1 MMRYRILIIAIL
13 FCGGLAGAGIGQIT
27 TWPNGQPDYDRG
39 QAALRIGN
47 LAYALQSFRR
57 AVELSPDHVE
67 AIKALANT
75 AKQIKQRMD
84 PKLRTESPTLAAL
97 RTFYTAQAALAPN
110 KAIFQWALGMFDESQ
125 TEEDAERYYRKAISL
140 DASFVEAYQ
149 SLASTLAYRG
159 DFAGA
164 QEMLQKVV
172 ELSPLD
178 PDALAGHALRV
189 GESDPALGRQLTE
202 EFLIRF
208 RGNIAGAD
216 LIARM
221 AAYEGDLPA
230 RIAALEK
237 LKALY
242 PPNESEVSE
251 WYMRFLFDAYN
262 RSDSTSALALAQEMT
277 RLMPV
282 RSVAQREWYDFVRYA
297 QSLILARS
305 LMERRSYAEATDVL
319 NEVQP
324 PYLVSPDPQALRQAE
339 VAAASGKSSRAYE
352 ILVKAMAAQ
361 PSDVLRPVLMT
372 YGSRPA
378 ALVEQ
383 DIWTARLKKASK
395 VKDFELA
402 AMRDGQKIRLTNYRG
417 RVVLLNFWHP
427 GDRVSREEF
436 PYLQKMLQKYGP
448 QGLTIITVN
457 TKPEERAIATVL
469 MKRYDFIALGAPD
482 ATWAEKNY
490 RVVRT
495 PASILVD
502 PQGRALFRPEFW
514 GCDPRHSFELEVEAM
529 LAYAPKTR

>member
-1 MMRYRILIIAIL
+1 MKRYRILIIAIL
-13 FCGGLAGAGIGQIT
+13 FCSSLAGVGIGQNVP
-27 TWPNGQPDYDRG
+27 WPNGQADYTRG

-47 LAYALQSFRR
+47 LTYALQSFRK
-57 AVELSPDHVE
+57 AVELSPDYVE

-75 AKQIKQRMD
+75 AKQVKQRMD
-84 PKLRTESPTLAAL
+84 PLLRTQSPTLASIH
-97 RTFYTAQAALAPN
+97 TFYTVQAALAPN
-110 KAIFQWALGMFDESQ
+110 NAIFQWALGLFDESQ
-125 TEEDAERYYRKAISL
+125 TEEAAELYYRKAISL
-140 DASFVEAYQ
+140 DAKFVEAYQ

-164 QEMLQKVV
+164 QEILEKVV

-178 PDALAGHALRV
+178 PDALAGYALRV
-189 GESDPALGRQLTE
+189 GESDPELYRQLTE

-208 RGNIAGAD
+208 RENIAGAD
-216 LIARM
+216 LISRM
-221 AAYEGDLPA
+221 AALEGNLAA
-230 RIAALEK
+230 RIAALER

-242 PPNESEVSE
+242 PPNESEVTE
-251 WYMRFLFDAYN
+251 WYTRFLFDAYN
-262 RSDSTSALALAQEMT
+262 RSDPTSALALAQEMT

-282 RSVAQREWYDFVRYA
+282 RSVARMDWLGCVQYA

-305 LMERRSYAEATDVL
+305 LLGRRSYAEATDVL

-324 PYLVSPDPQALRQAE
+324 PYLVSPDPQATLQAE

-361 PSDVLRPVLMT
+361 PSDVLRPVLMK
-372 YGSRPA
+372 YNSKPA
-378 ALVEQ
+378 ALVEEE
-383 DIWTARLKKASK
+383 IWTARLKKASK

-402 AMRDGQKIRLTNYRG
+402 ALRDGQKIRLTNYRG

-427 GDRVSREEF
+427 DDRVSREEF

-448 QGLTIITVN
+448 QGLTIITIN
-457 TKPEERAIATVL
+457 TKPEERAIAAVL

-482 ATWAEKNY
+482 GAWAEKNY

-514 GCDPRHSFELEVEAM
+514 GYDPRHTFELEVEAM
-529 LAYAPKTR
+529 LAYTPKTR